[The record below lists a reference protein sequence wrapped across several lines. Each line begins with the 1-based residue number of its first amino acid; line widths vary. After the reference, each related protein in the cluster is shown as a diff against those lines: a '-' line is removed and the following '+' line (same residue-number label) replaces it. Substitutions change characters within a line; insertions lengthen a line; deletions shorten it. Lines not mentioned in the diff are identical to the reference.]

1 MVTEN
6 GTPRHGRIRPAWIVA
21 RGEMRA
27 RLRGRSLLFGTVVGI
42 VLVAA
47 YLLVQ
52 GLVVNRTDTETVGLT
67 GQATVLNKTL
77 QTATSQL
84 GLTVNVTTV
93 PDQDTGLA
101 QVRSGSLTALVA
113 GPPGAL
119 QVTVKDQLDPRLRA
133 ALTGLVQAQALDAQL
148 AEAGLKPSDV
158 QAAVGKAQLAV
169 TQLQQTDPLRA
180 QRLGLALGSAVLLY
194 FSLMLLG
201 NLLARGVVTD
211 RANRV
216 TEVLLSAARPGQ
228 LLLGK
233 VVGLG
238 VLGFVQLAVVG
249 LVSLAIASATG
260 VLTATSLGF
269 GTLGAGLLWY
279 LLGFAFYA
287 TLFAGIGALVARL
300 EELQTVLTPIVLTAS
315 VGFVVGIDLLV
326 QAPTGAATT
335 VVSLLPPFAPFLMPG
350 RIALGTATGWQIWLA
365 ALLMLAAIVVVAGY
379 CGRTYAAAIRTIGA
393 RISLRDALA

>member
-1 MVTEN
+1 VVTS
-6 GTPRHGRIRPAWIVA
+6 GRLRPAWVVA
-21 RGEMRA
+21 KGEMRA
-27 RLRGRSLLFGTVVGI
+27 RLRGRSLLFGTAVGI
-42 VLVAA
+42 VLLAA
-47 YLLVQ
+47 YLLIQ

-67 GQATVLNKTL
+67 GQATVLTKTL
-77 QTATSQL
+77 QTATAQL
-84 GLTVNVTTV
+84 GLTVDVTNL

-101 QVRSGSLTALVA
+101 QVHSGSLTALVA

-169 TQLQQTDPLRA
+169 TQLQPTDPLRP
-180 QRLGLALGSAVLLY
+180 QRLGLAIAAAVLLY
-194 FSLMLLG
+194 LSLMLLG

-211 RANRV
+211 RANRI

-233 VVGLG
+233 VFGLG

-249 LVSLAIASATG
+249 LVGLAIAAGTG
-260 VLTATSLGF
+260 VLTATGLGF

-300 EELQTVLTPIVLTAS
+300 EEVQAVLTPIVLTAS

-326 QAPTGAATT
+326 QAPDGAATA

-350 RIALGTATGWQIWLA
+350 RIAIGVATGWQIWLA
-365 ALLMLAAIVVVAGY
+365 VLLMLAAIVVVAGY
-379 CGRTYAAAIRTIGA
+379 CGRIYAAAIRTIGM
-393 RISLRDALA
+393 RVKLKDALL